1 MFRKIFG
8 KVQQPSRHACHRNDV
23 TMDAKNTRRPPPEP
37 SDEGT
42 AHEFNTII
50 EQSRLVPHFMPIIA
64 TGQQQIHGYEALIRG
79 PGESPM
85 HMPEDLFATANAME
99 RTCDL
104 EVLCRQLSLKA
115 FAQTSSPTKLFLNVS
130 PHCLLD
136 PEHPRGSTARL
147 MHVLNINPNQV
158 VIEITENLPITD
170 YDIIVK
176 AVDHFRAKGFDVAI
190 DDLGAG
196 HSGLRAWFELKPD
209 YVKLDR
215 CFLKDIATNPLN
227 QDFVRSIIRMAHD
240 TGCKVVAEG
249 IETDDVL
256 HLLRDLQV
264 DFMQGFL
271 IGAPSPVLKS
281 DIEIPWP
288 KVVQNMTF
296 QNESVPGMNAH
307 KGTTLAELV
316 QWIKPVEPD
325 ILCQDVVEIFRLR
338 DNLRSIPVIRH
349 GKPKGII
356 YRNTFLGLFLSAY
369 GHSLYDRKPIDTVM
383 DTLQPVFEQDTPLEQ
398 VSQTLTS
405 RRAEL
410 QENEFIVTHHGLYKG
425 VVNVMDLLRRI
436 TQLQVLSARNTNPL
450 TMLPGNGPIQET
462 VEECLQQRT
471 PFAIAYCDL
480 DNFKPYNDIYGF
492 SKGDA
497 VIRATAM
504 VLMSHL
510 DRGRDFLGHI
520 GGDDFIMIL
529 RGENWEQVC
538 RDCLSSFA
546 AMVPRFYD
554 EEDYAAGGI
563 RAANREGHP
572 TFFGLLSLSIGL
584 ATPDVEKCRNYFEV
598 ATLASQ
604 AKKEAKKQEGNSLFI
619 NRRLFVNP
627 AEKLPNPSPATT
639 GPLHSAPTGSARH
652 DAETQTHAA

>member
-1 MFRKIFG
+1 MLKKIIAT
-8 KVQQPSRHACHRNDV
+8 VQH
-23 TMDAKNTRRPPPEP
+23 TRRAFQCVSPEP
-37 SDEGT
+37 GEEITSDHRLST
-42 AHEFNTII
+42 DHHLACEFNTIL
-50 EQSRLVPHFMPIIA
+50 EQTRLIPHFMPIIA
-64 TGQQQIHGYEALIRG
+64 TNQQQIFGHEALIRG
-79 PGESPM
+79 PEDSPL
-85 HMPEDLFATANAME
+85 HMPVDLFAMADSLE
-99 RTCDL
+99 RTRDL
-104 EVLCRQLSLKA
+104 EVLCRKLSLEA
-115 FAQTSSPTKLFLNVS
+115 FSQYATQSKLFLNVS

-136 PEHPRGSTARL
+136 PEHPRGATSRL
-147 MHVLNINPNQV
+147 MNELNIDPNQV
-158 VIEITENLPITD
+158 VIEITENLPISD
-170 YDIIVK
+170 YDIIVR
-176 AVDHFRAKGFDVAI
+176 AVDHYRSKGFEVAI

-227 QDFVRSIIRMAHD
+227 QDFVRSMIRMAHD

-249 IETDDVL
+249 IETPDVL
-256 HLLRDLQV
+256 LLLRDLQV
-264 DFMQGFL
+264 DFMQGFF
-271 IGAPSPVLKS
+271 IGTPTTLLKK
-281 DIEIPWP
+281 EVELPWP
-288 KVVQNMTF
+288 PVTSTIPSSSPSEVI
-296 QNESVPGMNAH
+296 PGMTGH

-325 ILCQDVVEIFRLR
+325 ILCQDVVEIFRIR
-338 DNLRSIPVIRH
+338 ENLRSLPVIQD

-356 YRNTFLGLFLSAY
+356 YRNSFLGLFLSAY

-405 RRAEL
+405 RRTEL
-410 QENEFIVTHHGLYKG
+410 QESEFIVTRNGMYKG

-462 VEECLQQRT
+462 VEECLQQRQ

-529 RGENWEQVC
+529 RSGQWEQVC
-538 RDCLSSFA
+538 QDCLTAFA

-554 EEDYAAGGI
+554 EDDVAAGGI
-563 RAANREGHP
+563 RAANRQGNP
-572 TFFGLLSLSIGL
+572 TFFGLLSLSIGI
-584 ATPDVEKCRNYFEV
+584 ATPDVDKCRNYFEV

-604 AKKEAKKQEGNSLFI
+604 AKKEAKKQEGNSLFV

-627 AEKLPNPSPATT
+627 AGKLPVPRNIDPGAGPAA
-639 GPLHSAPTGSARH
+639 H
-652 DAETQTHAA
+652 THAA